1 MSALRLTGLT
11 KTYAG
16 HERPALANLNLDVQP
31 GEFLVLVGPSGCG
44 KSTALRS
51 IAGLEEP
58 DSGTITI
65 GERDVTHLPPRD
77 RDIAMVFQN
86 YALYPHMT
94 VFDNLAFGLKL
105 RKTPK
110 DEVDRRVREA
120 AETLG
125 LTRYLD
131 SKPKALSGGERQR
144 VALGRALVRRP
155 AVFLFDEPLSN
166 LDAQLRVHMRAELH
180 RLHQQLTATMI
191 YVTHDQV
198 EAMTLG
204 DRIAVLSAG
213 VLQQV
218 DAPLVVYE
226 RPANRFVAG
235 FLGSPS
241 MNFLAATVG
250 EGGRTVRIAGA
261 SWALEPALVSALS
274 GRAGEAVTVGV
285 RPEHINVLAGEGAEG
300 GALAGRVEFG
310 EALGAETL
318 LYVGTDAGRMV
329 VRALGD
335 ARRSP
340 GESVRLVP
348 EPEALRVFDASGAS
362 VGMAAPAMVAP

>member
-16 HERPALANLNLDVQP
+16 HDRPALANLNLDVRP

-51 IAGLEEP
+51 VAGLEDP
-58 DSGTITI
+58 DSGTIHI
-65 GERDVTHLPPRD
+65 GERDVTSVPPRD

-86 YALYPHMT
+86 YALYPHMS

-110 DEVDRRVREA
+110 AEIDQRVREA

-125 LTRYLD
+125 LTRYLG

-166 LDAQLRVHMRAELH
+166 LDAQLRVQMRAELH
-180 RLHQQLTATMI
+180 RLHQQLTATMV

-218 DAPLVVYE
+218 DAPLTVYE

-250 EGGRTVRIAGA
+250 EGGRSVRIAGA
-261 SWALEPALVSALS
+261 NWTLEPALAAALS

-285 RPEHINVLAGEGAEG
+285 RPEHIAVHG
-300 GALAGRVEFG
+300 GAHGDPGALSGRVEFG

-318 LYVGTDAGRMV
+318 LYVGTDAGRLV
-329 VRALGD
+329 VRASGD

-340 GESVRLVP
+340 GEAVRLVP
-348 EPEALRVFDASGAS
+348 EPLALRVFDALGAS
-362 VGMAAPAMVAP
+362 VGAAGAALTPA